1 MWYNLNDILSYNC
14 IYNFIV
20 GMRGGGKSFAFKEK
34 AIKNYLR
41 DGSQFIYL
49 RRYKTELY
57 KINTFFEPDL
67 IAKFPDHTFQTKG
80 NRFYI
85 DGQIAGYA
93 IALSRSMIEKSNN
106 YAKVTLIGFD
116 EFILDTSS
124 TYKYLNNEFDVFN
137 NFYDTVDRNK
147 DKTKVLFIG
156 NAISTVNPYF
166 TGLNIALEPQRFTK
180 VQVGGE
186 TLAVVEVWSDVA
198 IKEKR
203 SATRFGR
210 LLAGTDYDKF
220 SNDNTFYRD
229 NVQFVIDIPWDDK
242 PFHVCNVRWK
252 GQDFSIWQEQ
262 KALNIYV
269 TKRIKNNG
277 AWVTPT
283 LNEQTEKIKWYDFKH
298 QPLGRRLQRANRQQ
312 YLYFDSQEVKE
323 LFVDFSR
330 NLPT

>member
-67 IAKFPDHTFQTKG
+67 IAKFPDHNFQTKG

-85 DGQIAGYA
+85 DGQLAGYA

-116 EFILDTSS
+116 EFILDTTS

-156 NAISTVNPYF
+156 IAISTVNPYF

-180 VQVGGE
+180 VQVNGE
-186 TLAVVEVWSDVA
+186 TLAVVEVWSDAA

-203 SATRFGR
+203 SSTRFGR
-210 LLAGTDYDKF
+210 LLAGTDYDRF

-229 NVQFVIDIPWDDK
+229 NVQFVKDIPWENK
-242 PFHVCNVRWK
+242 PFHVFNVRWK

-262 KALNIYV
+262 KAYDIYV
-269 TKRIKNNG
+269 SKQIKNNG
-277 AWVTPT
+277 AWVTPSP
-283 LNEQTEKIKWYDFKH
+283 NEQTETIKWYDFKN
-298 QPLGRRLQRANRQQ
+298 QTVGRRLLKASRQR

>member
-85 DGQIAGYA
+85 DGQIAGWA

-106 YAKVTLIGFD
+106 YAKVTLIGYD
-116 EFILDTSS
+116 EFILDTTS

-166 TGLNIALEPQRFTK
+166 TGLNIALEP
-180 VQVGGE
+180 
-186 TLAVVEVWSDVA
+186 
-198 IKEKR
+198 
-203 SATRFGR
+203 
-210 LLAGTDYDKF
+210 
-220 SNDNTFYRD
+220 
-229 NVQFVIDIPWDDK
+229 
-242 PFHVCNVRWK
+242 
-252 GQDFSIWQEQ
+252 
-262 KALNIYV
+262 
-269 TKRIKNNG
+269 
-277 AWVTPT
+277 
-283 LNEQTEKIKWYDFKH
+283 
-298 QPLGRRLQRANRQQ
+298 
-312 YLYFDSQEVKE
+312 
-323 LFVDFSR
+323 
-330 NLPT
+330 